1 MDLTKD
7 FQEIDLKQSGKFMY
21 ELTERLYPICRSITG
36 NGVRDTLSIL
46 KEFIP
51 LKIEEVPSGT
61 KVLDWEI
68 PDEWNVSDA
77 WVKNSNGEKIVDFKK
92 LNLHLLNYSL
102 PVDKTIDLEELKE
115 HLHTLPEYPDWIP
128 YRTAY
133 YSRQWG
139 FCISHNQFQRLTEG
153 DFHIYIDSEIKP
165 GSLTYGE
172 VLIPGNTKEEVLFSC
187 HICHPSLCNDNLSG
201 IVLAAKLSDILKT
214 MTLHYSYRFLFI
226 PGTIG
231 SIAWLS
237 RNEDTVKNIKHGVVL
252 TLLGDSTPFQYK
264 KSRQGNTEIDRIM
277 EYLLK
282 DEIGSKMLDFSPYGY
297 DERQFCS
304 PGFNLP
310 VGRLSRTPFEEFP
323 EYHTSADNLDFI
335 GANNL
340 SDSLEFLLKVISVVE
355 GNKKWINLNPKGEPQ
370 LGKRGLYKTI
380 GGQRLQKNYQM
391 ALLWILNL
399 SDGGYSLLDIA
410 KKSGIEFEVL
420 IQASNELFQCDL
432 LKEVE

>member
-399 SDGGYSLLDIA
+399 SDGSYSLLDIA
-410 KKSGIEFEVL
+410 IKSGIKFEVL
-420 IQASNELFQCDL
+420 LEVAKELEQVKL
-432 LKEVE
+432 LR

>member
-21 ELTERLYPICRSITG
+21 ELAERLYPICRSITG
-36 NGVRDTLSIL
+36 NGVRETLSIL

-102 PVDKTIDLEELKE
+102 PIDKTIDLEELKE
-115 HLHTLPEYPDWIP
+115 HLHTLPEYPDWVP

-133 YSRQWG
+133 YNRQWG
-139 FCISHNQFQRLTEG
+139 FCMSHNQFQRLTEG
-153 DFHIYIDSEIKP
+153 DFQIYIDSEIKP

-201 IVLAAKLSDILKT
+201 IVLAAKLADILKT

-231 SIAWLS
+231 SITWLS

-264 KSRQGNTEIDRIM
+264 KSRQGNSEIDRIV

-335 GANNL
+335 SANNL
-340 SDSLEFLLKVISVVE
+340 CDSLEFLLKVISVVE

-399 SDGGYSLLDIA
+399 SDGSYSLLDIA
-410 KKSGIEFEVL
+410 IKSGIEFEVL
-420 IQASNELFQCDL
+420 IQATNELFQCGL

>member
-21 ELTERLYPICRSITG
+21 ELAERLYPICRSITG

-102 PVDKTIDLEELKE
+102 PIDKTIDLEELKE
-115 HLHTLPEYPDWIP
+115 HLHTLPEYPDWVP

-133 YSRQWG
+133 YNRQWG

-201 IVLAAKLSDILKT
+201 IVLAAKLADILKT

-231 SIAWLS
+231 SITWLS

-264 KSRQGNTEIDRIM
+264 KSRQGNSEIDRIV

-335 GANNL
+335 SANNL
-340 SDSLEFLLKVISVVE
+340 CDSLEFLLKVISVVE

-399 SDGGYSLLDIA
+399 SDGSYSLLDIA
-410 KKSGIEFEVL
+410 IKSGIEFEL
-420 IQASNELFQCDL
+420 LLEIAKELEQVKL
-432 LKEVE
+432 LK